1 MNFISDEIDVT
12 PAFNLFFGRTTHEC
26 TTDLM
31 EANAELV
38 LHSKVTQQFHFALQ
52 FLKSLLAEEGQRN
65 RFSYAH
71 WTYQLAWYMG
81 ERVTITQVA
90 AVMWEDWQQWL
101 EPNVA
106 MLERVIVEP
115 GNRALIHEAQTL
127 LSAWH
132 HLISDHH
139 QELRR

>member
-12 PAFNLFFGRTTHEC
+12 PAFNLFFGHTTHEC
-26 TTDLM
+26 TLALM

-38 LHSKVTQQFHFALQ
+38 LHGKMTKQFHLALQ
-52 FLKSLLAEEGQRN
+52 FLKSLLGEEGNRN
-65 RFSYAH
+65 RFSHAH

-81 ERVTITQVA
+81 ESVTITQAA

-101 EPNVA
+101 EPNVT
-106 MLERVIVEP
+106 MLERVIVESS
-115 GNRALIHEAQTL
+115 NRALVHEAQTL

>member
-1 MNFISDEIDVT
+1 MDFVSDELDVT
-12 PAFNLFFGRTTHEC
+12 PRFNLYFGRTTHEC
-26 TTDLM
+26 TAALM
-31 EANAELV
+31 EDNAELV
-38 LHSKVTQQFHFALQ
+38 LHGKVTQRFHLALQ
-52 FLKSLLAEEGQRN
+52 FLKSLLAEGGQRN
-65 RFSYAH
+65 RFSHAH

-81 ERVTITQVA
+81 ESVTITQA
-90 AVMWEDWQQWL
+90 ADVMWEDWQQWL

-106 MLERVIVEP
+106 MLERVIVESS
-115 GNRALIHEAQTL
+115 NRALVHEAQTL